1 MNLYSSAHM
10 RSVSADSMREAAE
23 IFANRLAR
31 KAYGRR
37 AYARTCNL
45 NSWSQDNALGEYEA
59 FVGYRTGTHETTGH
73 NERFTVTLVKA
84 QGQEGG
90 AE

>member
-10 RSVSADSMREAAE
+10 RSVSADSMRDAAE

-31 KAYGRR
+31 KAYGRS
-37 AYARTCNL
+37 AYARTLNL
-45 NSWSQDNALGEYEA
+45 NSWSQDNTVGEYEA
-59 FVGYRTGTHETTGH
+59 FIGYRTGPHETTGH
-73 NERFTVTLVKA
+73 NERFTVTLAKA
-84 QGQEGG
+84 QGEGG